1 MKVTYDPMPQA
12 SLLLLGAGP
21 FPGVCTAGEEGAGLF
36 KALGAQ
42 GSEEGSANRWE
53 SSGL

>member
-1 MKVTYDPMPQA
+1 MKVTCDPMPQA

-21 FPGVCTAGEEGAGLF
+21 FPGMCTVGKEGARLF

-42 GSEEGSANRWE
+42 GSEEVSADR
-53 SSGL
+53 